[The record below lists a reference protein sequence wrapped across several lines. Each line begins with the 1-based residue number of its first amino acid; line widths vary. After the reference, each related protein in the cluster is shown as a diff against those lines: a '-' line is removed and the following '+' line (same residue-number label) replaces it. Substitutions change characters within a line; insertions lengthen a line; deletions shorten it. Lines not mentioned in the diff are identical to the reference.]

1 MRGLA
6 EKELTQFADRVQTR
20 ILQTA
25 AVTQEEIDRRAAAQ
39 RQKYQTFVQNNSHFF
54 NALLQV
60 SGLSCNC
67 HAVVQI
73 NDDCDDIL
81 QYAGLASTVNMQQL
95 IDEGSDIHAT
105 RNNNLHTDDQGLK
118 RDARSLAFSLLHAFM
133 AIPTPT
139 CVTYKAKSTFDKWP
153 AALQMMEWGQS
164 AEIYCGIANARVIAI
179 VRQPP

>member
-25 AVTQEEIDRRAAAQ
+25 AVTQEEIERRAAAQ
-39 RQKYQTFVQNNSHFF
+39 QQKYQIFVQKNSHFF

-73 NDDCDDIL
+73 KDDCDDIL
-81 QYAGLASTVNMQQL
+81 QYAGLANTIDMQQL
-95 IDEGSDIHAT
+95 IDEGNEIHAT

-118 RDARSLAFSLLHAFM
+118 RDARFLIRRGFVEMMKEELPYQCAL
-133 AIPTPT
+133 
-139 CVTYKAKSTFDKWP
+139 VTQ
-153 AALQMMEWGQS
+153 LQWILS
-164 AEIYCGIANARVIAI
+164 NVHTISHSS
-179 VRQPP
+179 